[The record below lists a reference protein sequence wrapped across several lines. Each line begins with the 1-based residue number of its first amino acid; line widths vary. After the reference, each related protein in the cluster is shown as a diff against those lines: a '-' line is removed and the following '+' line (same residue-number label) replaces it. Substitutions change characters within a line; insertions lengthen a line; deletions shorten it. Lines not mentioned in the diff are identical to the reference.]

1 MRPKVREVIVVEG
14 RYDKNTLL
22 QVVDATVV
30 ETQGFGIFKQQDRMA
45 FLRRLAQQRGLI
57 LLLDSDGAGFV
68 IRNHLKSAIP
78 PQQLKQAYI
87 PQLSGKEKRKQKA
100 GKEGIL
106 GVEGMKP
113 EVLLQSLRQ
122 AGATFSEEDQ
132 RERPQ
137 KKISKADML
146 DKGLVGEGSQ
156 ERRRQMLKQLALPAY
171 LSANGLLEVLNLI
184 MDREEFLAL

>member
-137 KKISKADML
+137 EKISKADML

-156 ERRRQMLKQLALPAY
+156 ERRRQLLKQLALPAY

>member
-137 KKISKADML
+137 EKISKADML

-156 ERRRQMLKQLALPAY
+156 ERRRQLLKQLALPVY

>member
-1 MRPKVREVIVVEG
+1 
-14 RYDKNTLL
+14 
-22 QVVDATVV
+22 
-30 ETQGFGIFKQQDRMA
+30 MA

-137 KKISKADML
+137 EKISKADML

-156 ERRRQMLKQLALPAY
+156 DRRRQLLKQLALPVY

>member
-1 MRPKVREVIVVEG
+1 MRKIREVIVVEG

-137 KKISKADML
+137 EKISKADML

-156 ERRRQMLKQLALPAY
+156 ERRRQLLKQLALPVY

>member
-68 IRNHLKSAIP
+68 IRNHLKSASP

-122 AGATFSEEDQ
+122 AGATFSEENQ

-137 KKISKADML
+137 EKISKADML

-156 ERRRQMLKQLALPAY
+156 ERRRQLLKQLALPAY